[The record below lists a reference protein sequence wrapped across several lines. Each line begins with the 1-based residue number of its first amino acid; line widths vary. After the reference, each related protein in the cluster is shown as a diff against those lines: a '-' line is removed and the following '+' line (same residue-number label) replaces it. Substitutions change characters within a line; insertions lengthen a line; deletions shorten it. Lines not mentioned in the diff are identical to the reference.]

1 MFKDRPDHALHGSGD
16 GSCSLFHVDI
26 VCPKRSGAVEGCSA
40 MYGLP
45 VNAPV
50 PNEFLDV
57 EDHGFDATN
66 QFDKIVRS
74 VGSLESIQNLQHE
87 EAPSEAR
94 NDGLASLLKRGTSR
108 SHRAA
113 ENVRFIRD
121 FVQHKVSAESYKE
134 FLGALFHVYSALE
147 EELNRCSTI
156 DSRVQAIHFPFLLAR
171 KTCLLQDLQHFH
183 GDNRAA
189 LATALYNPSPV
200 AKQYADRL
208 REIGKSQPLLLVAHS
223 YTRYLGDLSG
233 GQLLARAA
241 TKAFN
246 LSGENGIRFFQFK
259 AIPNA
264 HTFKREY
271 RAVLD
276 GLLISQKEAH
286 DLVDE
291 ANLAFIH
298 NMRLF
303 QERDVATGYINAVQ
317 SIDDAIVMVN
327 QARSALSFQKEYAEL
342 GGKPDAL
349 AQCPFLP
356 RKQSGVLQEIQPTA
370 AAECPMKRMASFFRP
385 EQMGVKSMLLGTLLI
400 GAVLQRSFVLRKLA

>member
-1 MFKDRPDHALHGSGD
+1 M
-16 GSCSLFHVDI
+16 
-26 VCPKRSGAVEGCSA
+26 
-40 MYGLP
+40 
-45 VNAPV
+45 
-50 PNEFLDV
+50 
-57 EDHGFDATN
+57 
-66 QFDKIVRS
+66 
-74 VGSLESIQNLQHE
+74 
-87 EAPSEAR
+87 
-94 NDGLASLLKRGTSR
+94 
-108 SHRAA
+108 
-113 ENVRFIRD
+113 
-121 FVQHKVSAESYKE
+121 QHKVSAESYKE
-134 FLGALFHVYSALE
+134 LLGALFHVYTALE
-147 EELNRCSTI
+147 EELDSCSNI
-156 DSRVQAIHFPFLLAR
+156 DSRVRAIHFPFLSRRAS
-171 KTCLLQDLQHFH
+171 LLQDLQYFC
-183 GDNRAA
+183 GDKHAA

-342 GGKPDAL
+342 GGEPDAS
-349 AQCPFLP
+349 AKCPFLP
-356 RKQSGVLQEIQPTA
+356 RTKRHSAPPRLATSKWGQEIQPRA
-370 AAECPMKRMASFFRP
+370 AAECPMKHFASLF
-385 EQMGVKSMLLGTLLI
+385 
-400 GAVLQRSFVLRKLA
+400 